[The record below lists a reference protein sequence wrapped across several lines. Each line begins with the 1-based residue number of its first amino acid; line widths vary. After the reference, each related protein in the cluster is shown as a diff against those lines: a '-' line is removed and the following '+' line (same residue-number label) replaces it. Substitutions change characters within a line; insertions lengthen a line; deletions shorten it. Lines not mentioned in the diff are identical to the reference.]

1 MDRRCCG
8 RTIASRKRRALIS
21 ILTSISRMR
30 PWWCARAFVRR
41 SIPTRRSTKTT
52 TRRRPALP
60 AICASAVSRAHSS
73 QASPSISACAIR
85 PRTPPAKGSESSS
98 SRMPAAASISMGRWR
113 RRGKALRRAG
123 SRASRRMRWPRR
135 RLRSI
140 IPLSWRRRKTPQ
152 GGGLMRARSMITAPV
167 AAALAALT
175 GFLSMTAPARA
186 QQPITIRAGTL
197 LDGKGGVLRN
207 AVVAVE
213 GSRIVKVGDGVAETA
228 TYDFPRFTVLP
239 GMIDGH
245 VHVGAHFGKDGR
257 ASTPGEP
264 PAEAALY
271 GAANAFAMLMAGFT
285 TVQSIGAASDV
296 PLRDAIASGRLPGP
310 RLLTAVTPLTD
321 TSLTLDQVR
330 AHVRKAVAD
339 TADVIKIFASK
350 SIREGGGQTLSD
362 DQINAA
368 CSEAKALGKRVWVHA
383 HAASAVRA
391 AAVAG
396 CTTVTHGSQITDAE
410 ADLMAA
416 RGTYFE
422 PQTGLILQNYLENKA
437 RYIGIGNYNE
447 AGFKFME
454 EGIPL
459 NDAMFKMALRHK
471 DLKIT
476 MGTDAV
482 AGAHGHNANEIV
494 HRVQVDGQGAMDAI
508 VAATSLNAEAMGLE
522 GRIGTLAPGME
533 ADLIAVDGNPVN
545 DVTALQRVVFVMK
558 GGAVYRNVAGR

>member
-1 MDRRCCG
+1 
-8 RTIASRKRRALIS
+8 
-21 ILTSISRMR
+21 MR
-30 PWWCARAFVRR
+30 V
-41 SIPTRRSTKTT
+41 RST
-52 TRRRPALP
+52 
-60 AICASAVSRAHSS
+60 V
-73 QASPSISACAIR
+73 
-85 PRTPPAKGSESSS
+85 
-98 SRMPAAASISMGRWR
+98 AA
-113 RRGKALRRAG
+113 
-123 SRASRRMRWPRR
+123 
-135 RLRSI
+135 
-140 IPLSWRRRKTPQ
+140 Q
-152 GGGLMRARSMITAPV
+152 V
-167 AAALAALT
+167 AAAIAGLGVA
-175 GFLSMTAPARA
+175 APAGA
-186 QQPITIRAGTL
+186 QQPITIRAGTV
-197 LDGKGGVLRN
+197 LDGRGGVLRN
-207 AVVAVE
+207 AVVSVE
-213 GSRIVKVGDGVAETA
+213 GSRIVKIGNGAAETA

-239 GMIDGH
+239 GLIDGH

-257 ASTPGEP
+257 ASTPGET

-271 GAANAFAMLMAGFT
+271 GTANAYAMLMAGFT
-285 TVQSIGAASDV
+285 TVQSIGAPSDV

-368 CSEAKALGKRVWVHA
+368 CSEAQALGKRVWVHA

-391 AAVAG
+391 ATLAG

-482 AGAHGHNANEIV
+482 AGAHGRNANEIV
-494 HRVQVDGQGAMDAI
+494 HRVQVGGQGAMDAI
-508 VAATSLNAEAMGLE
+508 VAT
-522 GRIGTLAPGME
+522 
-533 ADLIAVDGNPVN
+533 
-545 DVTALQRVVFVMK
+545 
-558 GGAVYRNVAGR
+558 